1 MIPKNLVS
9 HLFDRLTMLVAV
21 SACVYGLHAEEP
33 GDLLGELDGLQCYSD
48 GGNSVHCLN
57 IKTGETWKVFDRDG
71 GTERGMGGINA
82 DGTKLACNDGSNIVV
97 VNLDGTSREV
107 VAERGV
113 VAFFFVGDDGN
124 EWVGY
129 NGDDAVSGG
138 TDGTTW
144 KVRIDAGTNEPI
156 ESTREKV
163 LDRQWTGGIS
173 NGGRYIGETYRGC
186 LMKNLQ
192 TGEQIDLRSAVVGTQ
207 CCWGRIC
214 PEDKPRILT
223 TPGTGH
229 DKIAVFE
236 WDEASGGGS
245 KLWEHDA
252 AFSRWSGT
260 DDDYCVAH
268 YDRHDGHA
276 ASELHLIRIGID
288 GAATETA
295 SLGVK
300 GFVGGPWIGTLSD
313 NNIRERGTGRISG
326 GVRLADHSRSVHILA
341 PVPGSRGFG
350 GLLLRPDGTVL
361 QASIHRSVPCPGH
374 GVYFELASDPTR

>member
-1 MIPKNLVS
+1 MITL
-9 HLFDRLTMLVAV
+9 RVAV
-21 SACVYGLHAEEP
+21 FARMRRCLMPVLWIAAPACAASAADP
-33 GDLLGELDGLQCYSD
+33 SDLLGDRDGLQCFHD

-57 IKTGETWKVFDRDG
+57 IKTGETWKVFNRDG
-71 GTERGMGGINA
+71 GVERGMGGINSS
-82 DGTKLACNDGSNIVV
+82 GTKLACNDGSAIVV
-97 VNLDGTSREV
+97 VNLDGTNREA
-107 VAERGV
+107 VAEKGV

-124 EWVGY
+124 DWVGY
-129 NGDDAVSGG
+129 NGDEAVSGG

-144 KVRIDAGTNEPI
+144 KVRIDPRTNTPI

-173 NGGRYIGETYRGC
+173 NGGTYIGETYRGC

-192 TGEQIDLRSAVVGTQ
+192 TGEQIDLRSAVVDAQ

-288 GAATETA
+288 GGATETA

-313 NNIRERGTGRISG
+313 NNIRERGTGRTSG
-326 GVRLADHSRSVHILA
+326 SIRLANRSRSVHILA
-341 PVPGSRGFG
+341 PVRGLG

-361 QASIHRSVPCPGH
+361 DASIHRSVPCPGH
-374 GVYFELASDPTR
+374 GVYFRIARDPTR